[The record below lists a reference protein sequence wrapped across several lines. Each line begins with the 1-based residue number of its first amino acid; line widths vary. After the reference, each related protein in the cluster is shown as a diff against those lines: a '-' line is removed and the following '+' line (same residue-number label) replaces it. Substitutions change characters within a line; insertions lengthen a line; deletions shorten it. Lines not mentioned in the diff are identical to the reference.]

1 MITFEINDWI
11 NVSLS
16 NQNISNLS
24 KFDKNEHVKRN
35 FEPSIILNSIGEL
48 KLDWNAIVL
57 CLLNLF
63 NNVDDDD
70 EQLLIII
77 INKYYFQNKIL
88 KLIKIFNKLTKIDP
102 ISIILTYQITMINT
116 FLYWM

>member
-11 NVSLS
+11 NVLLW
-16 NQNISNLS
+16 NQNILSLS
-24 KFDKNEHVKRN
+24 KFDKNEHDKRN

-70 EQLLIII
+70 DEQSLIII
-77 INKYYFQNKIL
+77 INKYYFKI
-88 KLIKIFNKLTKIDP
+88 KL
-102 ISIILTYQITMINT
+102 
-116 FLYWM
+116 